1 MTIQIIQEIY
11 FTKSMVS
18 KKNLTMTEINLN
30 DQFEELVQVTLQ
42 EQQDNGKSAKSQ
54 NFFQDNNAI
63 K

>member
-1 MTIQIIQEIY
+1 
-11 FTKSMVS
+11 MVS
-18 KKNLTMTEINLN
+18 KKKVTMTEISLN

-42 EQQDNGKSAKSQ
+42 EQHDNSKSEKSQ

>member
-1 MTIQIIQEIY
+1 MTIQIIQKIY

>member
-1 MTIQIIQEIY
+1 
-11 FTKSMVS
+11 MVS